1 MNKVDLPEHLLL
13 FDGVCNL
20 CNASV
25 RFVIRHDTRQLFRFA
40 SLQSDYG
47 RRVLGMQEQD
57 PGDSVVYFER
67 GQMHTQSTAV
77 LRIAWR
83 LRFPVNLLY
92 GLIIIPPFVR
102 NPIYRL
108 IARKRYRWFGRQ
120 DQCMIPG
127 PSIAERFMD

>member
-25 RFVIRHDTRQLFRFA
+25 RFVIRHDRRQLFRFA

-47 RRVLGMQEQD
+47 RRVLGMQGKD
-57 PGDSVVYFER
+57 PGDSVVYFEG
-67 GQMHTQSTAV
+67 GQMYTQSTAV
-77 LRIAWR
+77 LRIARR
-83 LRFPVNLLY
+83 LRFPLNILY
-92 GLIIIPPFVR
+92 GLLLVPPFVR

-108 IARKRYRWFGRQ
+108 IARKRYRWFGRR
-120 DQCMIPG
+120 DQCMVPD
-127 PSIAERFMD
+127 PSIAKRFLD